1 MYKKFLKSILFAT
14 VATFS
19 ISTVVNA
26 KPIPKNATPTQIFKG
41 WSTSSYTSKDI
52 EVALKKEQ
60 PNVMGFV
67 AYTHFIGYDQGNK
80 TYSIDK
86 SYRYAKKAA
95 AKNDALGK
103 YTLGMIYVQGYKQKN
118 GLSLYDS
125 KLKGFEL
132 VKQACLE
139 GRLLEKIH
147 YSVNVIEDCSTLEAN
162 YKK

>member
-1 MYKKFLKSILFAT
+1 MYKQFLKSILFAT

-26 KPIPKNATPTQIFKG
+26 KPVPKNATQDQIFEGIRLKV
-41 WSTSSYTSKDI
+41 YTSKDI

-60 PNVMGFV
+60 PNVMGFL
-67 AYTHFIGYDQGNK
+67 AYNELIGYEQGNK

-118 GLSLYDS
+118 GLSLEDS

-139 GRLLEKIH
+139 GRLLEKFGTPNIIG
-147 YSVNVIEDCSTLEAN
+147 VCKTLKDN